1 MKALFYLLCVL
12 NLSVLL
18 WELREGRFESATV
31 EQVPAASILTVEE
44 FARAKRGAE
53 INARIQQH
61 IKRWQQTETER
72 MLADLRGEDWQ
83 LRPVPTKNKPKP
95 QAVKIEETKLPPP
108 IVRKCFETGPFED
121 EASLKKWLAQKAL
134 SSKQI
139 LQRDLIT
146 DIDFQVFFPAAKT
159 PEQARLNKAMLNAKG
174 IQDIWTIPDGDNKG
188 GYSLGVFTEKQ
199 RALLFKNQLEAQGIR
214 SEIKQRQKTK
224 PQWFVRVMVDKA
236 AVNQYESKTLRLTTC
251 LSN

>member
-72 MLADLRGEDWQ
+72 MLADLRGKIGNCTPCQ
-83 LRPVPTKNKPKP
+83 L
-95 QAVKIEETKLPPP
+95 KINPNHKL
-108 IVRKCFETGPFED
+108 
-121 EASLKKWLAQKAL
+121 
-134 SSKQI
+134 SK
-139 LQRDLIT
+139 
-146 DIDFQVFFPAAKT
+146 
-159 PEQARLNKAMLNAKG
+159 
-174 IQDIWTIPDGDNKG
+174 
-188 GYSLGVFTEKQ
+188 
-199 RALLFKNQLEAQGIR
+199 
-214 SEIKQRQKTK
+214 
-224 PQWFVRVMVDKA
+224 
-236 AVNQYESKTLRLTTC
+236 
-251 LSN
+251 